1 MVRGRQVSIVIA
13 IAGFVC
19 ACGTAAQRES
29 RAIGANNIEASQNL
43 RACGAGVYNTPAEE
57 PLRAHA
63 PFDIRDA
70 TLQQLTDKSLAT
82 DVEVAAILQTHPQ
95 IQGCRKAFLDEISQL
110 TPSVGAIFMAQ
121 FTKIDDSLMDL
132 IQKKQSWGEHEQ
144 RVRAAYEDGV
154 SQNVA
159 EMHRINADLQQSN
172 QIEVEQR
179 QQAAGLMMQ
188 YLQTQQMINSMNQ
201 PVITNCNAFGN
212 SVNCISR

>member
-1 MVRGRQVSIVIA
+1 MA
-13 IAGFVC
+13 IYD
-19 ACGTAAQRES
+19 S
-29 RAIGANNIEASQNL
+29 
-43 RACGAGVYNTPAEE
+43 PAYA
-57 PLRAHA
+57 PLRAHM
-63 PFDIRDA
+63 PLDIRDA
-70 TLQQLTDKSLAT
+70 TLQQLSDPSLAT
-82 DVEVAAILQTHPQ
+82 GTEVAAILQEHPQ
-95 IQGCRKAFLDEISQL
+95 TQACRKAFLDEISQL

-121 FTKIDDSLMDL
+121 YTKSDDSLMDL
-132 IQKKQSWGEHEQ
+132 IQKKQSWGQHEQ

-159 EMHRINADLQQSN
+159 EMRRINADLQQSN

-201 PVITNCNAFGN
+201 PVVTNCNAFGN